1 MDANQGMAIG
11 TLLTSMMALVGYIV
25 KFNHKRIR
33 SNCCNKPC
41 ITSIDVEDTTPVPEI
56 KEESKN
62 ESKNESNI

>member
-62 ESKNESNI
+62 ESNI

>member
-1 MDANQGMAIG
+1 MDSSQGLAIG
-11 TLLTSMMALVGYIV
+11 SLVTALTGIVAYLV
-25 KFNHKRIR
+25 KWNHKRIR

-41 ITSIDVEDTTPVPEI
+41 ITSIDVEDTTPVPQI